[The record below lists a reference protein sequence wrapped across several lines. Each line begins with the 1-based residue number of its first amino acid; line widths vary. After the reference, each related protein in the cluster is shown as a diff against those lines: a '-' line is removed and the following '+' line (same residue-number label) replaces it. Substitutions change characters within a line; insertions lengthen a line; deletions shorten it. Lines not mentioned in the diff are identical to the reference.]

1 MRVSAGLDCTVT
13 LLWASECSDEM
24 DGEIT
29 LWKKEFGVFRL
40 HILFNSIVNASLFTN
55 YGLKLTAVKETRG
68 KMIK

>member
-29 LWKKEFGVFRL
+29 LWKKEFGVFCFDCTFYL
-40 HILFNSIVNASLFTN
+40 IV
-55 YGLKLTAVKETRG
+55 
-68 KMIK
+68 